1 MPDHILL
8 DDIIDDM
15 IDEISYIKLSSYLNF
30 DDEIYGPH
38 FEDFAKTIKKY
49 DLTPR
54 IICESAGN
62 MAEDALE
69 MKKIYENLK

>member
-30 DDEIYGPH
+30 DDEL
-38 FEDFAKTIKKY
+38 KNTIK
-49 DLTPR
+49 
-54 IICESAGN
+54 
-62 MAEDALE
+62 
-69 MKKIYENLK
+69 